1 MATRVLTEEGRERL
15 MGELEELKT
24 VRRPD
29 IIRRIHDAKESGEL
43 SEGNESDQVKN
54 DQAFIEGRILML
66 ERLLKD
72 AVVVSEHSSDTV
84 SIGSTVQVKT
94 AASGDR
100 TFTIVGTDE
109 IDLATGKISN
119 ESPVGQSLVG
129 RKVGESINVRT
140 PTGNKTYE
148 ILGIS

>member
-84 SIGSTVQVKT
+84 SIGSTVEVKT
-94 AASGDR
+94 ASSGDR

-119 ESPVGQSLVG
+119 ESPLGQSLVG
-129 RKVGESINVRT
+129 RKVGQSINVRT

>member
-24 VRRPD
+24 VQRPE

-84 SIGSTVQVKT
+84 SIGSTVEVKT
-94 AASGDR
+94 GSSADR
-100 TFTIVGTDE
+100 KFTIVGTDE

-119 ESPVGQSLVG
+119 ESPLGQSLVG